1 MSEQGNE
8 RVVIRVSQVPFL
20 ACTFLRVL
28 VTAYCG
34 PSKNLQEVSEETV
47 DTIPVFC
54 FSLLTEK
61 VPKEN

>member
-8 RVVIRVSQVPFL
+8 RVIRVSQVPFL

-28 VTAYCG
+28 AYCG